1 MEHHFSIEE
10 SLKFGWSKTKA
21 HSSLLFQVML
31 TLFALQVVSS
41 IVTKVLGHSMQGVA
55 ASIVLA
61 VVTLF
66 VGVGFTIITLK
77 IARGEHASYADIMP
91 HLSLVWRYLVAN
103 LLSGLFVAIG
113 FILLII
119 PGVYLMLRYAMVRY
133 AILDGAGIT
142 DSLSKSAHMTDGV
155 KWKLLG
161 FFAVL
166 ILINIVG
173 AILLLVGLL
182 VTVPVTMIAYAHVY
196 QKLHAHHA
204 THHAH

>member
-1 MEHHFSIEE
+1 MQYNFSIEE
-10 SLKFGWSKTKA
+10 SLKFGWHKTKA

-41 IVTKVLGHSMQGVA
+41 IVTKVLGNTMQGIA
-55 ASIVLA
+55 ATIVLA
-61 VVTLF
+61 VVSLF

-77 IARGEHASYADIMP
+77 LAKGEHASYADILPSGM
-91 HLSLVWRYLVAN
+91 LVWRYLVAN
-103 LLSGLFVAIG
+103 LLTGLLVVIG

-119 PGVYLMLRYAMVRY
+119 PGIYLLLRYSMVRY
-133 AILDGAGIT
+133 SIIDGAGIT
-142 DSLSKSAHMTDGV
+142 DSLRHSAHMTMGV
-155 KWKLLG
+155 KWHLLG
-161 FFAVL
+161 FFVVL

-204 THHAH
+204 ANHTH